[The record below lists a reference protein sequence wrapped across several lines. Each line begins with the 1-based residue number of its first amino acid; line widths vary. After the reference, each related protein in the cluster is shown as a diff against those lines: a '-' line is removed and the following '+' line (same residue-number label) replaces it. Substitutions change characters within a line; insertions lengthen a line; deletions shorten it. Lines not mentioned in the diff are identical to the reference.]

1 MAEDGANNSSLQQ
14 GLDDAFA
21 VDVTLADVSSR
32 DEIVVLTAVI
42 NWILSLAAVLAL
54 LALVVGGVMY
64 IVSFGNDQRTQ
75 SAKKI
80 IISAI
85 IGLVI
90 IGVSFLVIE
99 MINSFL
105 ITGSP

>member
-1 MAEDGANNSSLQQ
+1 MAANFLQEGITKAQ
-14 GLDDAFA
+14 G
-21 VDVTLADVSSR
+21 VDQTLADIAKR
-32 DEIVVLTAVI
+32 DETQILTSAI
-42 NWILSLAAVLAL
+42 NWVLSISAVLAL

-64 IVSFGNDQRTQ
+64 IISFGNDQRTQ

-90 IGVSFLVIE
+90 IGLSFVVIE
-99 MINSFL
+99 MIKNFL
-105 ITGSP
+105 VSGNP